1 MIRTVGVYLFFA
13 AVALR
18 ARVVFKDDRQLTLVM
33 VLLAAYGLLLF
44 VGPWL
49 IRHKTT
55 RLPPTAPLEA
65 NDTPAWSQAI
75 LPLAYLLLQSGLVTA
90 LLFYPAT
97 EDFFGNLFILL
108 GLDAVLYFGRR
119 GGFLAILTFSLVL
132 AVALGS
138 SAQGPL
144 FGMAM
149 ACLYGGVGFLFGGYA
164 YQVQRAEAVRQQNLH
179 LMAELQMAHHQLQ
192 GYVTQ
197 TEEIAAEQE
206 RSRLARELHDSV
218 TQTVFSMNLTVQGA
232 CLLLTREPVRVVEQL
247 ERLEELAASAMQEIQ
262 ALVAH
267 LRPEASEGLP
277 RTLCRLAAERQARDG
292 LQVFIEISG
301 DRVLPAPVASGLF
314 AIAQE
319 SLNNV
324 AKHARTGQ
332 AFIRLNLADSGAYLE
347 IQDDGPGFEPEMVLM
362 KPGHLGLVGMTD
374 QAREIGWNLVVDSG
388 CGRGTRIR
396 VEEQRLEGSR

>member
-18 ARVVFKDDRQLTLVM
+18 ACVVFKDDPQLTLVM
-33 VLLAAYGLLLF
+33 ALLAAYGLLLF

-49 IRHKTT
+49 IRHRTT
-55 RLPPTAPLEA
+55 RLLSTVPVEA
-65 NDTPAWSQAI
+65 DDKPAWSQAF

-90 LLFYPAT
+90 LLFIPAT
-97 EDFFGNLFILL
+97 EDFFGNLFIIL
-108 GLDAVLYFGRR
+108 GLDAVLYFGWR
-119 GGFLAILTFSLVL
+119 GGFLAILASSLVL

-144 FGMAM
+144 FGIAM
-149 ACLYGGVGFLFGGYA
+149 ACLYGSVGFLFGGYA

-179 LMAELQMAHHQLQ
+179 LMAELQMAHNQLQ

-197 TEEIAAEQE
+197 TEEIAAEQA

-232 CLLLTREPVRVVEQL
+232 CLLLTREPRRVVEQL
-247 ERLEELAASAMQEIQ
+247 ERLEELAASAMREIQ
-262 ALVAH
+262 ALVSH

-277 RTLCRLAAERQARDG
+277 GTLRCLAAERQARNG
-292 LQVFIEISG
+292 LQVSLEVSG
-301 DRVLPAPVASGLF
+301 DRVLPAPVATGLC

-324 AKHARTGQ
+324 VKHAGTSQ
-332 AFIRLNLADSGAYLE
+332 ASIRLNLADSGAYLE
-347 IQDDGPGFEPEMVLM
+347 IQDNGPGFEPETALV

-374 QAREIGWNLVVDSG
+374 RAREIGWNLVVDSG

-396 VEEQRLEGSR
+396 VEERRLEGAR

>member
-18 ARVVFKDDRQLTLVM
+18 ARVVFKDDPQLTLVM
-33 VLLAAYGLLLF
+33 ALLVAYGLLLF

-49 IRHKTT
+49 IRYRTT

-65 NDTPAWSQAI
+65 DDKPAWSQAT
-75 LPLAYLLLQSGLVTA
+75 LPVAYLLLQSGLVTA
-90 LLFYPAT
+90 LLFIPAT
-97 EDFFGNLFILL
+97 EDFFGNLFVLL
-108 GLDAVLYFGRR
+108 SLDAVLYFGRR
-119 GGFLAILTFSLVL
+119 GGFLAILAFSLVL

-179 LMAELQMAHHQLQ
+179 LMAELQTAHHQLQ

-197 TEEIAAEQE
+197 TEEIVAAQE

-232 CLLLTREPVRVVEQL
+232 CLLLTREPGRVVEQL
-247 ERLEELAASAMQEIQ
+247 ERLEDLAASAM
-262 ALVAH
+262 
-267 LRPEASEGLP
+267 
-277 RTLCRLAAERQARDG
+277 
-292 LQVFIEISG
+292 
-301 DRVLPAPVASGLF
+301 
-314 AIAQE
+314 
-319 SLNNV
+319 
-324 AKHARTGQ
+324 
-332 AFIRLNLADSGAYLE
+332 
-347 IQDDGPGFEPEMVLM
+347 
-362 KPGHLGLVGMTD
+362 
-374 QAREIGWNLVVDSG
+374 REI
-388 CGRGTRIR
+388 
-396 VEEQRLEGSR
+396 